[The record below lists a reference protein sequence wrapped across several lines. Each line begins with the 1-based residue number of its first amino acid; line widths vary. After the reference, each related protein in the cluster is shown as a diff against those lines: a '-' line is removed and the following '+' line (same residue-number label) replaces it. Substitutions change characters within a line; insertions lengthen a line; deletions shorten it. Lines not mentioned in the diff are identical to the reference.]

1 MEEILKVK
9 INVSD
14 EGIVFIDGLLADY
27 AALDDA
33 IDNNSIEMSFTSKN
47 AYDCLS
53 EGYKEYLIDN
63 ATEAEMNKKLDFI
76 KFIYEFQRQLAKLA
90 IGSTLKII
98 ESASKILSISMTDT
112 YNDIKDRLN
121 YLEQE
126 NNMEG

>member
-14 EGIVFIDGLLADY
+14 EGIIFIDGLLADY

-33 IDNNSIEMSFTSKN
+33 IDNNSIEMSYASKN
-47 AYDCLS
+47 AYDSLY
-53 EGYKEYLIDN
+53 EGYKEYLIEN
-63 ATEAEMNKKLDFI
+63 ATVAEMNKKLDFI

-98 ESASKILSISMTDT
+98 ESASKILGISMTDT
-112 YNDIKDRLN
+112 YNDIKERLKLLN
-121 YLEQE
+121 HD
-126 NNMEG
+126 

>member
-33 IDNNSIEMSFTSKN
+33 IDNNSIEMSYASKN
-47 AYDCLS
+47 AYDSLY

-76 KFIYEFQRQLAKLA
+76 KFIYEYQRQLAKLA

-98 ESASKILSISMTDT
+98 DSASKILGISMADT
-112 YNDIKDRLN
+112 YNDIKERLK
-121 YLEQE
+121 YLEHD
-126 NNMEG
+126 

>member
-1 MEEILKVK
+1 MEEILKLK

-33 IDNNSIEMSFTSKN
+33 IDNNSIEMSFASKN
-47 AYDCLS
+47 AYDSLY

-98 ESASKILSISMTDT
+98 ESASKILGISMTDT
-112 YNDIKDRLN
+112 YNDIKERLN
-121 YLEQE
+121 LL
-126 NNMEG
+126 NHD

>member
-1 MEEILKVK
+1 MEEILRIK

-14 EGIVFIDGLLADY
+14 EGIVFINGLLADY

-33 IDNNSIEMSFTSKN
+33 IDNNSIEMSYASKN
-47 AYDCLS
+47 AYDSLY

-76 KFIYEFQRQLAKLA
+76 KFIYEYQRQLAKLA

-98 ESASKILSISMTDT
+98 ESASKILGISMADT
-112 YNDIKDRLN
+112 YNDIKERLN
-121 YLEQE
+121 LL
-126 NNMEG
+126 NHG